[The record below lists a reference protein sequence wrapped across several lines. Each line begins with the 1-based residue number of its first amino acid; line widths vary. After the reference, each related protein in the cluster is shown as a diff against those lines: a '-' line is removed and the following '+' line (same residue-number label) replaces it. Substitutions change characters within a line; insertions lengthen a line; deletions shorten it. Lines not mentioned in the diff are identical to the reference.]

1 MLKRILTVCFMA
13 FSVCLGGQ
21 FLAPADASAQDV
33 WVCTAEGKEIY
44 VETDT
49 IRGNSSYATVRTKEV
64 YDGRLVRRISWEFD
78 KNPKHMWCY
87 QTNTMDRSHSTT
99 VIPNGESHA
108 ILNEC
113 GKVLGFSTYV
123 REYWVY

>member
-1 MLKRILTVCFMA
+1 MFKRIFAICLVA
-13 FSVCLGGQ
+13 FAACIGGQ
-21 FLAPADASAQDV
+21 FVSPSDASAQDV

-49 IRGNSSYATVRTKEV
+49 IRGNRTHATVRTKEV
-64 YDGRLVRRISWEFD
+64 YDGRLVRRGSWEFS
-78 KNPKHMWCY
+78 KYKMWRY
-87 QTNTMDRSHSTT
+87 QTNTMDQSHDTV

-113 GKVLGFSTYV
+113 GKVLGFTTYV